1 MDSWFRRNDI
11 LRCSLVAEHSLKRT
25 KMAFENDSIGILQEI
40 IDIFL
45 GKLIERGVQRRSGR
59 DECKGIVKTLG

>member
-1 MDSWFRRNDI
+1 M
-11 LRCSLVAEHSLKRT
+11 AEHSLKRT
-25 KMAFENDSIGILQEI
+25 KMAFKNNSIGILQEI

-59 DECKGIVKTLG
+59 D